1 MLGLEPRPP
10 PSPLA
15 RVKMKPG
22 EGPPGSPA
30 LVQAGFSFRQ
40 GLFFFFFQARI
51 LVWFFFQARI
61 WMVFFS
67 GTDLLQAGV
76 FSSPVHVCCNTAGS
90 SPWVLKLLGF
100 IPRPQPPNQPLKQ
113 GFASLAEVVA
123 GLGGGEG
130 ASGDPRKPAG
140 LRKGNC

>member
-40 GLFFFFFQARI
+40 GLFFFFFRQGF
-51 LVWFFFQARI
+51 WFGFFFR
-61 WMVFFS
+61 
-67 GTDLLQAGV
+67 
-76 FSSPVHVCCNTAGS
+76 
-90 SPWVLKLLGF
+90 
-100 IPRPQPPNQPLKQ
+100 Q
-113 GFASLAEVVA
+113 GFGCFFFRHGSFTGRGFQQSRPCVLQHSGFFTLGLEAA
-123 GLGGGEG
+123 GFYPPSPTPKSTPKAGICKLGRGGSRSGGGG
-130 ASGDPRKPAG
+130 GG
-140 LRKGNC
+140 FW

>member
-61 WMVFFS
+61 WMFFF
-67 GTDLLQAGV
+67 QARI
-76 FSSPVHVCCNTAGS
+76 FY
-90 SPWVLKLLGF
+90 
-100 IPRPQPPNQPLKQ
+100 RQ
-113 GFASLAEVVA
+113 GFSAVPSMCVA
-123 GLGGGEG
+123 TQRVLHLG
-130 ASGDPRKPAG
+130 S
-140 LRKGNC
+140 

>member
-40 GLFFFFFQARI
+40 GLFFFFFSGKDFG
-51 LVWFFFQARI
+51 LVFFSGKDLDF
-61 WMVFFS
+61 FFS

-123 GLGGGEG
+123 GLGGGG
-130 ASGDPRKPAG
+130 GG
-140 LRKGNC
+140 FW